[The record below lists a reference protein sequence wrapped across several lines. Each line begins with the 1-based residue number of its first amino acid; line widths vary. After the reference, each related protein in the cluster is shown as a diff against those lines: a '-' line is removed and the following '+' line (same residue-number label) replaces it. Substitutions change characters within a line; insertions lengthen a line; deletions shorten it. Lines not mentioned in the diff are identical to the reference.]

1 MDSIQDRML
10 AGCGAMEAAR
20 LERSV
25 AAALDL
31 IAAAQDER
39 TAPPVQAARRN
50 LAAVYGLKRLRRHQE
65 RVHQRAQMSA

>member
-1 MDSIQDRML
+1 MDSIHDGVPN
-10 AGCGAMEAAR
+10 GCREAETAR

-25 AAALDL
+25 ATALDL

-50 LAAVYGLKRLRRHQE
+50 LAAVYRLKRLRRHQE
-65 RVHQRAQMSA
+65 RVHERHQMSA

>member
-1 MDSIQDRML
+1 MDSIQSGMP
-10 AGCGAMEAAR
+10 GCSREAETAR

-39 TAPPVQAARRN
+39 TAPPIQAARRN

-65 RVHQRAQMSA
+65 RVHERHQMSA

>member
-1 MDSIQDRML
+1 MDSIHDRMS
-10 AGCGAMEAAR
+10 ADGNATEAAR

-25 AAALDL
+25 AAALNL

-50 LAAVYGLKRLRRHQE
+50 LAAVYGLKRLRQHQE
-65 RVHQRAQMSA
+65 RVQQRAQMSA